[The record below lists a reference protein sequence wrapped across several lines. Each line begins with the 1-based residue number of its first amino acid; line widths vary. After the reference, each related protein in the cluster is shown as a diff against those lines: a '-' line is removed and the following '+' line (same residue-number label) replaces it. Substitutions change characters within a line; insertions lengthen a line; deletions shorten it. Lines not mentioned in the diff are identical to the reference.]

1 MSPWRHSS
9 LRSPKSPSTQP
20 RAMEAS
26 LPNLAASRAV
36 MEWRLGL
43 KLEPDCAIT
52 RWNKPSD
59 RGDIRWYS
67 ALLLPALWPA
77 SVTWPIRGEHCGHV
91 TPRQPIPA
99 HLARVAA
106 EAAEGVSEQLER
118 HQLVQQTLV
127 TRGVLRAQGE
137 EAQAVQSATVSVI
150 LPALELQTKVR
161 EDFTI

>member
-52 RWNKPSD
+52 RWNNPSE

-77 SVTWPIRGEHCGHV
+77 SVTWPNQR
-91 TPRQPIPA
+91 
-99 HLARVAA
+99 
-106 EAAEGVSEQLER
+106 
-118 HQLVQQTLV
+118 
-127 TRGVLRAQGE
+127 
-137 EAQAVQSATVSVI
+137 
-150 LPALELQTKVR
+150 
-161 EDFTI
+161 

>member
-1 MSPWRHSS
+1 M
-9 LRSPKSPSTQP
+9 
-20 RAMEAS
+20 
-26 LPNLAASRAV
+26 
-36 MEWRLGL
+36 
-43 KLEPDCAIT
+43 
-52 RWNKPSD
+52 
-59 RGDIRWYS
+59 
-67 ALLLPALWPA
+67 
-77 SVTWPIRGEHCGHV
+77 

-106 EAAEGVSEQLER
+106 EAAEGVLEQLER